1 MPDRPWTRSAPT
13 LTPEGEAFVRRT
25 HEQSGAVKH
34 PGRNPR
40 GERNRQAKLAEAAVR
55 DIRRRVAEGGVT
67 KAALAREYGV
77 TWSTI
82 YHVATGRGWRHVER
96 PEPTPRPDPTPA
108 PMPPEPNGGK

>member
-77 TWSTI
+77 GGTSSTGSRR
-82 YHVATGRGWRHVER
+82 AAAGAASRGHLRARH
-96 PEPTPRPDPTPA
+96 PDCR
-108 PMPPEPNGGK
+108 